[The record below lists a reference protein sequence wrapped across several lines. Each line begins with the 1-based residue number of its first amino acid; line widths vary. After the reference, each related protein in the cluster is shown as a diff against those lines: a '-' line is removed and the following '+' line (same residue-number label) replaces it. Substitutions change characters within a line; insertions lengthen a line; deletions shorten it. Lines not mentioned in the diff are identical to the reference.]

1 MNINI
6 KLDKNFTTVFNK
18 LCTEKGQ
25 KLRNLNGFGQS
36 QLNYTDFIDNFVD
49 KNTVADASIDGSANV
64 GTKDITS
71 LVTQMSKPH
80 SKLLA
85 FNKIF
90 YELNKKYGY
99 KVASDWLSSE
109 YEGYFY
115 LHDSS
120 SSTWQPYSYKGSQ
133 LVVVKYKEKLLLVS
147 FEQLFDLVEEPVEL
161 LCEEDEAF
169 CKYTNDLVVW
179 DENNTWTNVVRV
191 IRKPKT
197 KDFHF
202 IKANNGMSEIVT
214 SNHPV
219 ITTNGDKNAC
229 DVTVNDYIKTEKF
242 ECEFGKVDEI
252 FCLDFVDKNKP
263 VMFKGQLFRG
273 GETNK
278 DGQVCYLAATNP
290 IQNRIKCDFEFGWLV
305 GIIIAEGHYANDN
318 IVITQNK
325 GDIFDEIIR
334 ICEKRNFGYHIK
346 PKENCQSFNI
356 IIKSK
361 VLSDVISNAFSK
373 NAISHEKALNPN
385 IFDYNK
391 QCIKGIVAGLLDG
404 DGTLTQA
411 QGRRIHIRMSSRTL
425 INQIAFL
432 MRMFG
437 YTVREQTPTA
447 PNDNIN
453 AFIKQKRYIYHVAFT
468 PYKDVENFDSI
479 KIRNHNVEYTSS
491 EEEGRYTNGKYTF
504 GFGEKQISN
513 NVVLDKDTDEY
524 VYDISVETGHFMC
537 NGILSHN
544 CFAYDIE
551 QLVKKGLFFIDDF
564 NAQPPQHL
572 TTYTDFVGQFV
583 SWVSNRSSG
592 ACGLPSFLIYSFYF
606 WKKDCISGDCIRNPE
621 YYRDQQFQRIIYK
634 LNQPYLRI
642 NQSAFTNFSIFDKD
656 YLVEL
661 FGGKEFPDGSF
672 IIDYIDQILEYEK
685 AFMRVVSDI
694 RSKNVM
700 TFPVL
705 TFALLRDKEGKW
717 GDENFARWCCEHNMK
732 WNDSNFFI
740 SDSITSLSN
749 CCRLVSNV
757 NQMGYFNSI
766 GGSALQ
772 VGSIKVNTIN
782 LARLSYENDKQN
794 YFEVLKKKV
803 ILNLQCLDI
812 VRGIIKR
819 NIDKGLLPNYSKGI
833 MNMQNQYNTVGIIG
847 IYEVVQK
854 YGMIKKDEFGYVS
867 YTEQGLQFAKKI
879 LNTIHDT
886 INEFRESIG
895 NSYKI
900 NVEQVPAQRA
910 AVILM
915 QKDKIYHPEENYEK
929 PLYGNQ
935 WIPLAVKTTMQ
946 QKIRVSAELDKSCN
960 GGSIAHINLSAPFNN
975 FEQAWETLN
984 MVADSGVV
992 YFAFC
997 TRISACK
1004 NNHGFFGQVCPYCGE
1019 PVVTKYNRIVG
1030 FLVPDCRY
1038 SSQRKQ
1044 EFGMR
1049 TWFDVLS
1056 DEHKALN

>member
-1 MNINI
+1 
-6 KLDKNFTTVFNK
+6 
-18 LCTEKGQ
+18 
-25 KLRNLNGFGQS
+25 
-36 QLNYTDFIDNFVD
+36 
-49 KNTVADASIDGSANV
+49 
-64 GTKDITS
+64 
-71 LVTQMSKPH
+71 
-80 SKLLA
+80 
-85 FNKIF
+85 
-90 YELNKKYGY
+90 
-99 KVASDWLSSE
+99 
-109 YEGYFY
+109 
-115 LHDSS
+115 
-120 SSTWQPYSYKGSQ
+120 
-133 LVVVKYKEKLLLVS
+133 
-147 FEQLFDLVEEPVEL
+147 
-161 LCEEDEAF
+161 
-169 CKYTNDLVVW
+169 
-179 DENNTWTNVVRV
+179 
-191 IRKPKT
+191 
-197 KDFHF
+197 
-202 IKANNGMSEIVT
+202 
-214 SNHPV
+214 
-219 ITTNGDKNAC
+219 
-229 DVTVNDYIKTEKF
+229 
-242 ECEFGKVDEI
+242 
-252 FCLDFVDKNKP
+252 
-263 VMFKGQLFRG
+263 
-273 GETNK
+273 
-278 DGQVCYLAATNP
+278 
-290 IQNRIKCDFEFGWLV
+290 
-305 GIIIAEGHYANDN
+305 
-318 IVITQNK
+318 
-325 GDIFDEIIR
+325 
-334 ICEKRNFGYHIK
+334 
-346 PKENCQSFNI
+346 
-356 IIKSK
+356 
-361 VLSDVISNAFSK
+361 
-373 NAISHEKALNPN
+373 
-385 IFDYNK
+385 
-391 QCIKGIVAGLLDG
+391 
-404 DGTLTQA
+404 
-411 QGRRIHIRMSSRTL
+411 
-425 INQIAFL
+425 
-432 MRMFG
+432 
-437 YTVREQTPTA
+437 
-447 PNDNIN
+447 
-453 AFIKQKRYIYHVAFT
+453 
-468 PYKDVENFDSI
+468 
-479 KIRNHNVEYTSS
+479 
-491 EEEGRYTNGKYTF
+491 
-504 GFGEKQISN
+504 
-513 NVVLDKDTDEY
+513 
-524 VYDISVETGHFMC
+524 
-537 NGILSHN
+537 
-544 CFAYDIE
+544 
-551 QLVKKGLFFIDDF
+551 
-564 NAQPPQHL
+564 
-572 TTYTDFVGQFV
+572 
-583 SWVSNRSSG
+583 
-592 ACGLPSFLIYSFYF
+592 
-606 WKKDCISGDCIRNPE
+606 
-621 YYRDQQFQRIIYK
+621 
-634 LNQPYLRI
+634 
-642 NQSAFTNFSIFDKD
+642 
-656 YLVEL
+656 
-661 FGGKEFPDGSF
+661 
-672 IIDYIDQILEYEK
+672 
-685 AFMRVVSDI
+685 
-694 RSKNVM
+694 M

-705 TFALLRDKEGKW
+705 TFALLRDKGGKW

-782 LARLSYENDKQN
+782 LARISYENDKQN

-854 YGMIKKDEFGYVS
+854 YGMIQKDEFGYVS